1 MPSSVATTTR
11 WEAEAHEVVRKGS
24 AARASL
30 ASGLRS
36 GPLGLLRLDQVRVI
50 TLGRLSMSVARSMA
64 GVVVSVYLAER
75 GLNGLEVGLIFAAV
89 ALSATGMSSL
99 IGLLSDQVGR
109 KWFLV
114 VVPMLA
120 ALAAVVFAIT
130 TSIPALV
137 VAACIG
143 TFGRGA
149 GAGAGAVGPYQP
161 AESALLTESVP
172 ARERNGAFGLM
183 ATSSSVGALVGTIL
197 VSLLAPAV
205 VVVAHSGSSSASPA
219 EVLLGEFRWVFVAAA
234 VLAAL
239 AGIIALWLED
249 DRRRSRAG
257 ADGVRQR
264 QRLHFPRRSL
274 PVLIRLW
281 ATNSVN
287 GLAVGVFGPF
297 VSYWLYRRFGAS
309 AAEIGVLFSVVNF
322 LSIASGLVAA
332 RVARRLGILRAI
344 VGIRVVQGLL
354 LFPLALAPSFA
365 IAGAIFAVRMV
376 VQRIGMPLRQSYVL
390 ALADPDERASTAALA
405 NVPAQATMAGGPVLA
420 GYLFDDVGL
429 SVPFLLG
436 GALQLVNAAMY
447 AFFFRSLAPEEE
459 RPPPAA
465 TGAAS
470 ALEHEEGVT
479 LAPPPPDP
487 PEER

>member
-1 MPSSVATTTR
+1 MSQGSGSTTSLR
-11 WEAEAHEVVRKGS
+11 RRL
-24 AARASL
+24 RA
-30 ASGLRS
+30 
-36 GPLGLLRLDQVRVI
+36 GPLGLLRLSQVRFI
-50 TLGRLSMSVARSMA
+50 TTARVSMSVARSMA

-75 GLNGLEVGLIFAAV
+75 GLNGLEVGSIFAAV
-89 ALSATGMSSL
+89 ALSASGMSSL
-99 IGLLSDQVGR
+99 IGLLSDVVGR

-114 VVPMLA
+114 AVPMLA
-120 ALAAVVFAIT
+120 ALAAAVFAVT
-130 TSIPALV
+130 TSIPWL
-137 VAACIG
+137 VAAASIG

-161 AESALLTESVP
+161 AESALLTESVE
-172 ARERNGAFGLM
+172 ARDRNGAFGLM
-183 ATSSSVGALVGTIL
+183 ATASSVGALLGTVL
-197 VSLLAPAV
+197 VSVLAPAA
-205 VVVAHSGSSSASPA
+205 VVAAHAGSGSTRPA
-219 EVLLGEFRWVFVAAA
+219 VVLLGEFRWVFVAAA

-239 AGIIALWLED
+239 AGVIALGLEEGRPVGQ
-249 DRRRSRAG
+249 RRKG
-257 ADGVRQR
+257 AQGVKGERQER
-264 QRLHFPRRSL
+264 RRLHFPRRSL
-274 PVLIRLW
+274 PLLVRLW
-281 ATNSVN
+281 ATNGVN

-309 AAEIGVLFSVVNF
+309 AAEIGMLFSVVNF

-390 ALADPDERASTAALA
+390 ALADPEERASTAALA

-436 GALQLVNAAMY
+436 GVLQLVNAAMY
-447 AFFFRSLAPEEE
+447 AFFFRSMVPEEE
-459 RPPPAA
+459 RPAAASAAAA
-465 TGAAS
+465 T
-470 ALEHEEGVT
+470 ALEHEEG
-479 LAPPPPDP
+479 LPLASEAPPDSPS
-487 PEER
+487 ER

>member
-1 MPSSVATTTR
+1 VSEGA
-11 WEAEAHEVVRKGS
+11 GS
-24 AARASL
+24 PTSFRRRL
-30 ASGLRS
+30 AS
-36 GPLGLLRLDQVRVI
+36 GPLGLLHLDQVRVL
-50 TLGRLSMSVARSMA
+50 TTARVSMSVARSMA

-75 GLNGLEVGLIFAAV
+75 GLNGLEVGLIFAAA

-99 IGLLSDQVGR
+99 IGLLSDVVGR

-120 ALAAVVFAIT
+120 AAAGAVFALT
-130 TSIPALV
+130 TSIPWLV

-161 AESALLTESVP
+161 AESALLTESVS
-172 ARERNGAFGLM
+172 ARERNGAFGLL
-183 ATSSSVGALVGTIL
+183 ATASSVGALLGTVL

-205 VVVAHSGSSSASPA
+205 VVGPHAGGGRARPA
-219 EVLLGEFRWVFVAAA
+219 LALLGQFRWVFVAAA

-239 AGIIALWLED
+239 AGLIALGLEED
-249 DRRRSRAG
+249 RPPRRRQREV
-257 ADGVRQR
+257 DGEREQR
-264 QRLHFPRRSL
+264 RRLRFPRRSL
-274 PVLIRLW
+274 PLLVRLW
-281 ATNSVN
+281 ATNGVN

-309 AAEIGVLFSVVNF
+309 AAEIGVLFSVVNI

-344 VGIRVVQGLL
+344 VSIRVVQGLL

-376 VQRIGMPLRQSYVL
+376 IQRIGMPLRQSYVL
-390 ALADPDERASTAALA
+390 ALADPEERASTAALA
-405 NVPAQATMAGGPVLA
+405 NVPAQVTMAGGPVLA

-436 GALQLVNAAMY
+436 GFLQLLNAAMY
-447 AFFFRSLAPEEE
+447 ACFFRSMRPEEE
-459 RPPPAA
+459 RPA
-465 TGAAS
+465 AAS
-470 ALEHEEGVT
+470 AAVAAALEHEEG
-479 LAPPPPDP
+479 APLLPEAPSDSPPK
-487 PEER
+487 R